1 MLYDTYITI
10 GMAMNDYDE
19 MILKLITK
27 VKSLHLQLEETNNKL
42 DQMDLVVHKIII
54 LLGKRS

>member
-1 MLYDTYITI
+1 
-10 GMAMNDYDE
+10 MAMNDYE
-19 MILKLITK
+19 QIILKLITK
-27 VKSLHLQLEETNNKL
+27 VKDLHLQLEETNNKL

>member
-1 MLYDTYITI
+1 
-10 GMAMNDYDE
+10 MNDYE
-19 MILKLITK
+19 QMILKLITK
-27 VKSLHLQLEETNNKL
+27 VKDLHLQLEETNNKL

>member
-1 MLYDTYITI
+1 
-10 GMAMNDYDE
+10 MNKYDE

-42 DQMDLVVHKIII
+42 DQMDLVVHKIIN
-54 LLGKRS
+54 LLGERS